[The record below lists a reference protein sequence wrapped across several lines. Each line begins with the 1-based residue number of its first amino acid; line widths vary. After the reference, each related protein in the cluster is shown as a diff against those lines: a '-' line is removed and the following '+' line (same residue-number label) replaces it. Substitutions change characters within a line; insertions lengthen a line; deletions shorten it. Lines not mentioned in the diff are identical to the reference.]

1 MAPNVKAYWKA
12 EWRFES
18 KVALFRR
25 PVARESAFQLGFH
38 NQSNDFCGSFR
49 VLVKTA
55 CVDLF
60 GFKM

>member
-25 PVARESAFQLGFH
+25 PVARESAFQ
-38 NQSNDFCGSFR
+38 SNDFCGSFR